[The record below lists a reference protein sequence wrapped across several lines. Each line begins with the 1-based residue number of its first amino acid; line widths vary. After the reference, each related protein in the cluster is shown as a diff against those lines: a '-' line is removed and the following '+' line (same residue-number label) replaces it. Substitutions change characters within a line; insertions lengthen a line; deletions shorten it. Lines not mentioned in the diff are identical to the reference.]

1 MKKVLTLAALVLAAV
16 TAAAA
21 TGLAQ
26 GGHEYAPL
34 EEKTVNY
41 KDWTLNSVKDGKPVN
56 LRSFA
61 QGKKLVLVVYFA
73 PWCGNWKHEAPVAA
87 RLYEKYKGQGLDIIA
102 VSEYAP
108 TADTV
113 AFFGEKGSPYTVVTE
128 SESRADRDKTAHY
141 GYRQATGDTRR
152 WGSPYNVFLE
162 PAKLN
167 KTGDV
172 LAEKAWVVNGELIE
186 DEVEAFIRARLG
198 LEKMDKKA
206 VVPTSSTAEA
216 APAFAP
222 ETGKA
227 RLLKATAS
235 STSGAQTVQP
245 CKEP

>member
-1 MKKVLTLAALVLAAV
+1 MRKVLTLVALALAFAAGASAAL
-16 TAAAA
+16 
-21 TGLAQ
+21 AQ
-26 GGHEYAPL
+26 ASHEYAPL

-41 KDWTLNSVKDGKPVN
+41 KDWTLNSVKDGTPVN

-61 QGKKLVLVVYFA
+61 KGKKLVLVVYFA
-73 PWCGNWKHEAPVAA
+73 PWCGNWRNEAPVAA
-87 RLYEKYKGQGLDIIA
+87 KLYEKYKGQGLDVIA

-108 TADTV
+108 RDAAV
-113 AFFGEKGSPYTVVTE
+113 AFFGESGSPYAVVSE
-128 SESRADRDKTAHY
+128 SESRDDRDKTSHY

-172 LAEKAWVVNGELIE
+172 LTEKAWVVNGELVE
-186 DEVEAFIRARLG
+186 DEVENFIRARLG

-206 VVPTSSTAEA
+206 DSPAPKVSSTA
-216 APAFAP
+216 PAFVP

-227 RLLKATAS
+227 KLLKAAAS
-235 STSGAQTVQP
+235 SKSDPQAVQP
-245 CKEP
+245 CKGQ